1 MRTDDTIAAISSAVG
16 SSARM
21 IVRTSGT
28 ESTPIAAELST
39 SALPAHAS
47 IARVTLHFA
56 GMRVPVNRYTFIAPR
71 SVSGEDVVEYH
82 IPGNPVLAR
91 LLLDELIRRGARQ
104 ADPGEFTARAYFNG
118 RIDLTAAEG
127 VAATVAAASER
138 ELLAARQLLSGELA
152 RRLRPIMDRLAEVL
166 ALVEAGI
173 DFSDEDISFIPRD
186 DALDRIRNAM
196 QELDELLAHS
206 ARFERLTHEPEAV
219 LVGRPNAGKSTLLNA
234 LAGHE
239 RAVVS
244 PVAGTTRD
252 AIWAHVRLGRGIVR
266 IIDVAGIDASPASE
280 LELKMRD
287 GALRAMETADV
298 VVLVQDATDS
308 RPPPQLARAP
318 NLLVL
323 SKSDLAQ
330 PPTANALL
338 VSSLTGEGLPALRDK
353 LDLLCFG
360 ATGEGPGPGNVALA
374 LNARHVD
381 CVNEALHALQRAAAS
396 VDAGAELLA
405 LELRESLDALGRILG
420 GITPDDLLGRI
431 FATFCIGK

>member
-1 MRTDDTIAAISSAVG
+1 MRTDDTIAAISSAAG
-16 SSARM
+16 AGAR
-21 IVRTSGT
+21 IVLRTSGAD
-28 ESTPIAAELST
+28 SLAIAAHLSPAEPREDT
-39 SALPAHAS
+39 SVR
-47 IARVTLHFA
+47 RVTLHFA
-56 GMRVPVNRYTFIAPR
+56 GMRVPATRYTFIAPR
-71 SVSGEDVVEYH
+71 SVTGEDVVEYH
-82 IPGNPVLAR
+82 IPGSPLLAR

-104 ADPGEFTARAYFNG
+104 ADAGEFTARAYFNG

-152 RRLRPIMDRLAEVL
+152 RRLRPIMDRIAEAL

-173 DFSDEDISFIPRD
+173 DFSDEDVSFISRD
-186 DALDRIRNAM
+186 EALGRIRNAM
-196 QELDELLAHS
+196 QELEDLLAQS
-206 ARFERLTHEPEAV
+206 ARFERLTHEPEMV

-252 AIWAHVRLGRGIVR
+252 AIWAHVRLRRGIVR
-266 IIDVAGIDASPASE
+266 IIDVAGIGASPSSE

-287 GALRAMETADV
+287 GAIRVIATADV
-298 VVLVQDATDS
+298 VVIVQDATDS
-308 RPPPQLARAP
+308 RPPPQLPRSAD
-318 NLLVL
+318 LLVL

-330 PPTANALL
+330 PPNANALL
-338 VSSLTGEGLPALRDK
+338 VSSLNGEGLAALRDK

-360 ATGEGPGPGNVALA
+360 ETGEGAGAGSPSLA

-381 CVNEALHALQRAAAS
+381 GVTEALHALQRAAVS

-405 LELRESLDALGRILG
+405 LELREALDALGRILG
-420 GITPDDLLGRI
+420 GVTPDDLLGRI